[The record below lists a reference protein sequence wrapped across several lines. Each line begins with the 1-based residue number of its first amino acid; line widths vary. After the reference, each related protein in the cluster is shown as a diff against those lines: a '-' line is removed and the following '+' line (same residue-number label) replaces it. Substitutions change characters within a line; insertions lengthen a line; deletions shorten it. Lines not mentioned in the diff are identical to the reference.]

1 MTSLKW
7 ILMAFTA
14 LNITACAF
22 DKNSNAD
29 TQQEIEDRAALQ
41 EKYNRVTGVYSGKV
55 IAGTGTQLVELSFYT
70 VDKKKGD
77 TADGQPKY
85 LPVLMTR
92 FRILNS
98 VDTVNNDII
107 MEARYIEETSE
118 VFMSDQSGSLG
129 IHAIFSGETLNGDI
143 TQNGGRWGTLQTQL
157 TSRESSAP
165 NDTNS
170 RAERDARLKKLLQPI
185 VGVYAGKVSFSKG
198 SPAADYNARVTLV
211 IGQVKDKDGFYMPAL
226 QGSFTPQNSKDSA
239 LTIALNVD
247 YKPDVFPAYLSLVS
261 YDSKADYTVT
271 ISGTISNGV
280 ITGDF
285 SNKRGHTGTVRFVKE

>member
-29 TQQEIEDRAALQ
+29 TQQEIEDRNALY

-70 VDKKKGD
+70 VEKRKGD
-77 TADGQPKY
+77 TADGQPKF
-85 LPVLMTR
+85 LPALMTR
-92 FRILNS
+92 FRVLNS

-107 MEARYIEETSE
+107 MEAKYIVETSE
-118 VFMSDQSGSLG
+118 VFMSDATGSLG
-129 IHAIFSGETLNGDI
+129 IHAFFNGENLVGDV

-170 RAERDARLKKLLQPI
+170 RAERDARLKKLFQPI
-185 VGVYAGKVSFSKG
+185 VGTYTGKVSFPKG
-198 SPAADYNARVTLV
+198 SPAASYNAKVTLV

-226 QGSFTPQNSKDSA
+226 QGSFTPLNSNDSA

-247 YKPDVFPAYLSLVS
+247 YKPDVFPPYISLVS

-271 ISGTISNGV
+271 ISGSITNGV
-280 ITGDF
+280 IEGEF
-285 SNKRGHTGTVRFVKE
+285 SNKRGHSGTVKFVKE